1 MSYATIRVRDEG
13 SIRYLQLYR
22 PEARNTINAQLIA
35 ECTQAVTDAEG
46 KAAVLVIEGLPDVF
60 CFGADFQGMRD
71 ALVQGE
77 VGDDDGAGAD
87 RLYRLWL
94 RIATG
99 PFITIAHVR
108 GQANAGG
115 IGFVSAC
122 DIVLADDAAR
132 FSLSELLFGLYPA
145 CVLPFLIRRIG
156 LTKANYMTVS
166 TQPVGV
172 EQAASWGLVDAWQ
185 TQSDAL
191 LSRYLLRLRR
201 LSPQSVAHYKNY
213 LAQLTDSLSGAREL
227 AVRSNLAMN
236 ELPGVAE
243 GIVRYV
249 ETGRF
254 PWEA

>member
-1 MSYATIRVRDEG
+1 MSYSTIRTRDEG

-22 PEARNTINAQLIA
+22 PEARNTINAQLIE
-35 ECTQAVTDAEG
+35 ECNDAVAAAEG
-46 KAAVLVIEGLPDVF
+46 QAAVLVIEGLPDVF

-87 RLYRLWL
+87 KLYRLWL

-99 PFITIAHVR
+99 PFITVAHVR

-115 IGFVSAC
+115 MGFVSAC
-122 DIVLADDAAR
+122 DIVLADAAAR

-172 EQAASWGLVDAWQ
+172 EQVGGNPETHD
-185 TQSDAL
+185 
-191 LSRYLLRLRR
+191 LR
-201 LSPQSVAHYKNY
+201 V
-213 LAQLTDSLSGAREL
+213 
-227 AVRSNLAMN
+227 
-236 ELPGVAE
+236 
-243 GIVRYV
+243 IVRYSEPSIV
-249 ETGRF
+249 TRASREASAGVSTGVGRSCTRQ
-254 PWEA
+254 PSCPSCSS